1 MSLDLQSTP
10 SAVPETTPAYETLL
24 DLVKYRMSV
33 RSLKPDAIPDAY
45 VTKILEVA
53 RWAMSGANSQPW
65 EFVVVKDAA
74 LRRRLFDTYMDQNME
89 FIYWM
94 ERQRHLELRHPSF
107 QVPGVTDP
115 HKELEIIKAKQPWWQ
130 APVHIV
136 VLGDGRRQWGTVQG
150 AHTFGRGQTHLWD
163 GLANASQLIHLAAAS
178 LGLGAQW
185 VTIHIPEAFSKVM
198 DIPDLLTFYLIIPIG
213 WPAVERRPGW
223 RRELSEIVHHNG
235 YDRSLYMSN
244 EDAYNYLRRLRGA
257 TVPKYKSSE
266 VDVSE
271 AEASARDQ
279 G

>member
-1 MSLDLQSTP
+1 MTLDVQTAP
-10 SAVPETTPAYETLL
+10 VAPPETTPAYETLL

-33 RSLKPDAIPDAY
+33 RNLRPDLIPDEY
-45 VTKILEVA
+45 VTKVLEVA

-74 LRRRLFDTYMDQNME
+74 MRRKLYDTYMGQNME
-89 FIYWM
+89 FLYWM
-94 ERQRHLELRHPSF
+94 EKQRHLELRHPSF
-107 QVPGVTDP
+107 QVPGVENP
-115 HKELEIIKAKQPWWQ
+115 REELEIIKTKQNWWQ

-163 GLANASQLIHLAAAS
+163 SLANCSQLIHLAAAS

-185 VTIHIPEAFSKVM
+185 VTIHIPEAFAKVM
-198 DIPDLLTFYLIIPIG
+198 DTPDLLTYYLIIPLG

-223 RRELSEIVHHNG
+223 RRELSEIVHHDN
-235 YDRSLYMSN
+235 YDRALYMSD

-257 TVPKYKSSE
+257 TIPKYQSSE

-271 AEASARDQ
+271 QERAARDKA
-279 G
+279 